1 MIVPADT
8 PGPADGA
15 QHEPFYDH
23 RVPPYACPAC
33 ATGVLL
39 LKPDTLHIGEA
50 AESRALAD
58 AVGPEIGVGQWRF
71 VCLFECCDAGCQET
85 VACIGEMS
93 WTRDPRLP
101 REPDPVTS
109 WEPGSGPFPDVAEQR
124 RREQAELVHE
134 YQPRQFLP
142 PVPAEPR
149 RVPEGDVA
157 VADDFTWMVVRGK
170 RYHFKS
176 GMQASILRVLY
187 EAWVESGRKDGSGLS
202 EKAIGERVGSS
213 AERFRVQKIFEG
225 NDAHPRILR
234 SPSKGQWALFL
245 GANRAQDS
253 TAA

>member
-1 MIVPADT
+1 MTVPAET
-8 PGPADGA
+8 PGPADGPL
-15 QHEPFYDH
+15 HEPFHDH

-39 LKPDTLHIGEA
+39 LKSDTLHIGEA

-71 VCLFECCDAGCQET
+71 VCMFECCDAGCRET

-93 WTRDPRLP
+93 WTRDPRVP
-101 REPDPVTS
+101 REPDPVTL

-142 PVPAEPR
+142 AVDGQAR
-149 RVPEGDVA
+149 RVPEGDVR

-170 RYHFKS
+170 RYDFKP
-176 GMQASILRVLY
+176 GNQANVIRVLY
-187 EAWVESGRKDGSGLS
+187 ETWQESGRRDGSGLS
-202 EKAIGERVGSS
+202 EKAIGEKVDSS
-213 AERFRVQKIFEG
+213 AERFRLQKTFADSEAL
-225 NDAHPRILR
+225 DRILR
-234 SPSKGQWALFL
+234 STGKGQWALFL
-245 GANRAQDS
+245 DVGHDRDAS
-253 TAA
+253 AA

>member
-1 MIVPADT
+1 MTVPADT
-8 PGPADGA
+8 PGPADPA
-15 QHEPFYDH
+15 LHEPFYDH
-23 RVPPYACPAC
+23 RIPPYACPAC

-71 VCLFECCDAGCQET
+71 VCLFECCDASCRET

-101 REPDPVTS
+101 RVPGPVTL
-109 WEPGSGPFPDVAEQR
+109 WEPVSGPFPDVAEQR

-142 PVPAEPR
+142 AVGAHAR
-149 RVPEGDVA
+149 CVPEGDVR
-157 VADDFTWMVVRGK
+157 VAEDFGWMVVRGK
-170 RYHFKS
+170 RYDFKA
-176 GMQASILRVLY
+176 GIQASVIRVLY
-187 EAWVESGRKDGSGLS
+187 QAWLESGRRDGSGLS
-202 EKAIGERVGSS
+202 EKAVGELVGSC
-213 AERFRVQKIFEG
+213 ADRFRLQKAFADNEAL
-225 NDAHPRILR
+225 DRILR
-234 SPSKGQWALFL
+234 STGKGQWALFL
-245 GANRAQDS
+245 GAGHDRDA